1 MKAYTYNVFFVEG
14 LGGPAFSSI
23 EADSI
28 EEAMDVFRDK
38 FPGMTP
44 QFTVGYV
51 NYSIRPFADRGEHDR
66 CRRRCEGC
74 A

>member
-14 LGGPAFSSI
+14 LGGLAFSSI

-51 NYSIRPFADRGEHDR
+51 NYIRS
-66 CRRRCEGC
+66 
-74 A
+74 